1 MLFSGNPPRS
11 WFRCRNSVGAVE
23 NPANVRNLR
32 TPHVS
37 AFEAAKIRSGD
48 PSKSQGAHCILLSL
62 REQHGK
68 WSRCFY
74 YYIFFIMKTKFTNS
88 ETGWISSLFYS
99 EERTSKIWSWVERKR
114 MFKCISEWMHWVY
127 SIDLFIHFEKNLLIA
142 EKKKRPI
149 GIPVKNSL
157 F

>member
-1 MLFSGNPPRS
+1 MSLIWQLSSLFSGNPLRS

-32 TPHVS
+32 TPHAS
-37 AFEAAKIRSGD
+37 AFDAAKIRCGD

-68 WSRCFY
+68 WSRWFY
-74 YYIFFIMKTKFTNS
+74 YYHFFFIMKTKFTNS

-114 MFKCISEWMHWVY
+114 KFKRISECIEY
-127 SIDLFIHFEKNLLIA
+127 IIHTF
-142 EKKKRPI
+142 
-149 GIPVKNSL
+149 
-157 F
+157 